1 MELNDQWKRKEYDT
15 WDEAF
20 RALTPAVRQQSV
32 RVAAYSQTLFVQAC
46 ADSFGAKA
54 PGGADRMRGPYAD
67 LAYKCGMYHQL
78 GKALVPPEYQ
88 ILQPDFTDE
97 ENAVYRK
104 YTSDGRLLVA
114 ALQERGTRAKE
125 KRTGEIIEQPTEN
138 IPWLMIRE
146 SCEQHMERWD
156 GSGYPAGRKENQIST
171 IAQIVGLAKELDRL
185 SAETK
190 SETPF
195 EDAYE
200 TLIAQAGTL
209 WSPELIE
216 VLKKA
221 KTKCRVVYNKYIRYT
236 LTLPKTIPLVQKRAE
251 RPMGLRYRPMVC
263 DNEGTVAA
271 YEAVAW
277 FGGIADRPGEVESAE
292 ELEPMLVRTNLV
304 ADVSFY
310 LLYEAADAV
319 LRMNNCK
326 LELQGILV
334 QMMPGFYKLPTQ
346 LQRFNQLFTDQPIPK
361 EQLMLTVPM
370 DVVKGASKTTLEI
383 LGRYIRADIAL
394 VLDDY
399 DPAVLDLEQVVEL
412 GFRNVRFAPEQYL
425 KQQTANNIYKLMQK
439 GVKVIGGNADS
450 HDQLGWMVASGISFM
465 SGTLGGVLVSEDEM
479 IRDCLLQEK

>member
-1 MELNDQWKRKEYDT
+1 MNEQWKRKEYDT

-114 ALQERGTRAKE
+114 TLQERSTRAKE

-200 TLIAQAGTL
+200 TLTAQAGTL

-236 LTLPKTIPLVQKRAE
+236 MTLPKTIPLVQKRAE
-251 RPMGLRYRPMVC
+251 RPMGLRYRPMIC

-292 ELEPMLVRTNLV
+292 ELEPMLVRTNLM

-346 LQRFNQLFTDQPIPK
+346 LQRFNQLFMDQPIPK

-370 DVVKGASKTTLEI
+370 EVVKGGSKAALEI
-383 LGRYIRADIAL
+383 LGRYIRSGIAL
-394 VLDDY
+394 VLDGY
-399 DPAVLDLEQVVEL
+399 DSEALDLEQVAEL
-412 GFRNVRFAPEQYL
+412 GFRHVRFAPELYL

-439 GVKVIGGNADS
+439 GIRVIGGNADS

-465 SGTLGGVLVSEDEM
+465 SGTLSGVLVSEDEM
-479 IRDCLLQEK
+479 IRDCLLREK